1 MRLFR
6 NYSPGLHRSL
16 FTKLHCRK
24 TKLGSFD
31 PIIHVRTTIRKFWKE
46 KRFLKKK
53 IGSEKG
59 RNTMG
64 EQRVS
69 FSKYPPVNNEKIYV
83 TIRGTRHNT
92 VDRLQRGKLPLWRTF
107 SRWPIDRT
115 RPTNRFNFDT
125 EIQMQ
130 ASLPAVVRETRSS

>member
-1 MRLFR
+1 
-6 NYSPGLHRSL
+6 
-16 FTKLHCRK
+16 
-24 TKLGSFD
+24 
-31 PIIHVRTTIRKFWKE
+31 
-46 KRFLKKK
+46 
-53 IGSEKG
+53 
-59 RNTMG
+59 MG